1 MEAYPNAEGAFPVIH
16 VKAGWRE
23 GFHSLRRGSPGS
35 FIPMYTHLFIPIMLI
50 YTHLGSFELI
60 QTDLCSFKLFWAH

>member
-1 MEAYPNAEGAFPVIH
+1 MEAYHNAEGAFPVIH
-16 VKAGWRE
+16 IKAGWRE
-23 GFHSLRRGSPGS
+23 GFHS
-35 FIPMYTHLFIPIMLI
+35 FIPIMLI